1 MPWQKNYNE
10 TAVLKKAMRAFWAS
24 GYEATSMSDLVKATG
39 INRASIYSAFPN
51 KHELFMRALEHYDQ
65 VYRHQHLQ
73 RVAEQQAPLDAI
85 ITVFESAARKSGDKN
100 TSWGCL
106 LVNTALE
113 LSPHDPEVAH
123 FVDRSLQEVE
133 EFFFSRIEA
142 AKRDGSIGRALD
154 SDATAKAL
162 LGLFLGL
169 RVMTRA
175 KTRQSTID
183 AIVYQARM
191 MLT

>member
-10 TAVLKKAMRAFWAS
+10 TTVLENAMRAFWAH

-85 ITVFESAARKSGDKN
+85 ITVFEAAARKPGDKN
-100 TSWGCL
+100 TPWGCL

-113 LSPHDPEVAH
+113 LSPHNPEVAR
-123 FVDRSLQEVE
+123 FVDRSLLEVE

-154 SDATAKAL
+154 SDSTAKAL

-191 MLT
+191 MLI

>member
-10 TAVLKKAMRAFWAS
+10 TAVLEKAMRAFWAH

-73 RVAEQQAPLDAI
+73 LVAEQQAPLDAI

-100 TSWGCL
+100 TPWGCL

-142 AKRDGSIGRALD
+142 AKRDGSIGRVLD
-154 SDATAKAL
+154 SDSTAKAL

-183 AIVYQARM
+183 AIVFQARM